1 MIHKMRRSRQALP
14 QAECADILERGT
26 SGVLALSDKE
36 GWPYAVPLS
45 YVYANGKIYFHCA
58 KVGHK
63 LEILTEN
70 AKTSFCVID
79 LDDVKPKEFT
89 SYFRSVIAFGTIR
102 VLENDE
108 EKRAAIEKLT
118 LKYAPDSSPEAR
130 AAAIERERKPLCILE
145 FTVEHMSGKEAIE
158 LVRKRKASDL

>member
-1 MIHKMRRSRQALP
+1 MFREMRRKNQQLSEEDTA
-14 QAECADILERGT
+14 AILREGS
-26 SGVLALSDKE
+26 SGVLSVLGDD
-36 GWPYAVPLS
+36 GYPYGVPLS
-45 YVYANGKIYFHCA
+45 YLYEEGRLYFHCA
-58 KVGHK
+58 VSGHK
-63 LEILTEN
+63 LDALRRE
-70 AKTSFCVID
+70 AKASFCVID

-130 AAAIERERKPLCILE
+130 AAAIEREWKPLCILE
-145 FTVEHMSGKEAIE
+145 FTLEHMSGKEAIE